1 VKPSAALAS
10 SLPGFD
16 IPTNTV
22 QENGTYGGQGKA
34 VGVSHPGG
42 FAVCGVRANATP
54 NAGRMLGQAMI
65 KRDRLELLLA
75 AVAGAVIGVVAGY
88 LDDSRGLGLVMWAV
102 GFAVIVSGLVYFLR
116 GFR

>member
-1 VKPSAALAS
+1 
-10 SLPGFD
+10 
-16 IPTNTV
+16 
-22 QENGTYGGQGKA
+22 
-34 VGVSHPGG
+34 
-42 FAVCGVRANATP
+42 
-54 NAGRMLGQAMI
+54 MI
-65 KRDRLELLLA
+65 KPDRLELLIA

>member
-1 VKPSAALAS
+1 MPKLTDAERP
-10 SLPGFD
+10 
-16 IPTNTV
+16 
-22 QENGTYGGQGKA
+22 
-34 VGVSHPGG
+34 
-42 FAVCGVRANATP
+42 
-54 NAGRMLGQAMI
+54 MI
-65 KRDRLELLLA
+65 KPDRLELLIA